1 MKFLSLKVLLISSI
15 CSGVFAQ
22 NLQKKTRP
30 ADFEYLS
37 APDSLGIRHK
47 LVMPNTTNRLNLNTH
62 ALPYPIIFIHGLKS
76 NSNIWAPFE
85 DDEDESDNGDL
96 NESGDADS
104 SDLIYNFLTEIGLSY
119 GGRFDFNLNDD
130 NDNTTS
136 NTLIWPTPDADIA
149 EWYTTLIDGDFYFLN
164 FAVGSN
170 GIYDPEDGPM
180 YNEFGTIIADQSPYY
195 NLSNQASIV
204 KQGVALG
211 RTIEQVMNLTNKD
224 KVILFG
230 HSMGGLCAREYL
242 QNSSNW
248 QTDGNH
254 HVAKLITTGTP
265 HGGFAGSDII
275 ANIVGQDIK
284 SEAYRD
290 LKKEYTNNNQGAFL
304 FGGFENAVYIGD
316 EGYYNNDINSNG
328 VNNDNSYIQGLNYKY
343 LDVENVD
350 FAYIIG
356 DCSTCQLG
364 IIEGDGVVRFENA
377 NLENFYPELP
387 YPRNKFIYDG
397 NAIIETH
404 TDLPKII
411 DKNMQGL
418 DEPNEF
424 NLSYEINLN
433 DSYMGFSSSQ
443 PMDGYPYDYDYYKF
457 SITENG
463 SYEFK
468 VSNIRPG
475 VLVCNIYDNE
485 LNILFNMTA
494 EQYDYDLSN
503 QISFE
508 SGQYYIEFISV
519 GSNTS
524 FNYPYNFEINTTLSL
539 DNYFNETEISVYPN
553 PINSIININS
563 KIKFR
568 QAEIYNV
575 LGQKIFV
582 TELDLDQIID
592 LSELSAGFYHL
603 VLKNSKEI
611 KSLKILKE

>member
-1 MKFLSLKVLLISSI
+1 MKFLSLKVLLILSI
-15 CSGVFAQ
+15 CSGAFAQ

-30 ADFEYLS
+30 ADFEHLS

-62 ALPYPIIFIHGLKS
+62 TLPYPIIFIHGLNS

-85 DDEDESDNGDL
+85 DDENESNNGDL

-170 GIYDPEDGPM
+170 GIYNPEVGSITT
-180 YNEFGTIIADQSPYY
+180 EQSTYY
-195 NLSNQASIV
+195 NLSNQASIA

-211 RTIEQVMNLTNKD
+211 RTIEQVMNLTSKD

-275 ANIVGQDIK
+275 TNIIGGSIEGVDIN

-290 LKKEYTNNNQGAFL
+290 LKKEYTNDNQGAYL
-304 FGGFENAVYIGD
+304 FGGVENTFYIGD
-316 EGYYNNDINSNG
+316 EGYYNNDINCNG
-328 VNNDNSYIQGLNYKY
+328 VNNDNGNIQGLNNKY

-356 DCSTCQLG
+356 DCFWCPGFQR
-364 IIEGDGVVRFENA
+364 GDGVVRFDNA
-377 NLENFYPELP
+377 NLENFYSELP
-387 YPRNKFIYDG
+387 KPRNKFIYDG
-397 NAIIETH
+397 NSPTETH
-404 TDLPKII
+404 TRLPKII

-424 NLSYEINLN
+424 NLSYEININ
-433 DSYMGFSSSQ
+433 NSYMGFSSLQ
-443 PMDGYPYDYDYYKF
+443 PVDGNTFDYDHYKF
-457 SITENG
+457 TITENG
-463 SYEFK
+463 TFEFEIF
-468 VSNIRPG
+468 NNRPG
-475 VLVCNIYDNE
+475 VLFCKIYDNDYNIR
-485 LNILFNMTA
+485 LNLTVEEYN
-494 EQYDYDLSN
+494 YDLS
-503 QISFE
+503 QVSFE
-508 SGQYYIEFISV
+508 SGQYFIEFLSV
-519 GSNTS
+519 PYENS
-524 FNYPYNFEINTTLSL
+524 FNYPYNFAINTTLSL
-539 DNYFNETEISVYPN
+539 DNYFNETEISVFPN
-553 PINSIININS
+553 PTNSMININS